1 MDPNMQFIRTLDWNC
16 EKVWESNKSTQLS
29 GMYNIMTSFVDP
41 ETGTNMDLHPAS
53 QAPKQMMKIP
63 STGIKS

>member
-1 MDPNMQFIRTLDWNC
+1 
-16 EKVWESNKSTQLS
+16 
-29 GMYNIMTSFVDP
+29 MYNIMTSFVDP